1 MATIIR
7 MKRRAV
13 TDILELALK
22 LYNSD
27 GLSEADL
34 VTREIYRDPQT
45 TLMTP
50 STRSVLLCYEKFFFR
65 TNAQAALTIMISQ
78 EDNEQKVLIVAFGA
92 GQGILGL
99 AKGADDKFAGSAVK
113 ELEKM
118 GFHQYQD
125 PGTYY

>member
-22 LYNSD
+22 LYNGDSLSD
-27 GLSEADL
+27 ADL
-34 VTREIYRDPQT
+34 VTREIYKDPQT
-45 TLMTP
+45 TLMNP
-50 STRSVLLCYEKFFFR
+50 STRSVLLCYEKFFLR
-65 TNAQAALTIMISQ
+65 TNSQAALTIMISQ

-92 GQGILGL
+92 GQGIFEM
-99 AKGADDKFAGSAVK
+99 AMGADYKFASKVAK